1 LSKLEDVFL
10 GSVSNKIVQR
20 VGNVPVW
27 VIGGDIQSRKMLIAV
42 DASENSRKAV
52 NYLGTFAAAT
62 ETEFTLY
69 HVIRSLGFGFLEDF
83 SRRDKEIKAFEEVLA
98 SNAQGIFRAYQESL
112 EKAGVAPTRIS
123 TKYTQQS
130 HTRAGEILREAKD
143 GDYGT
148 IVMGR
153 RGLSKVHEFLMGR
166 VTNKVLS
173 RAEGFAVWIVP

>member
-1 LSKLEDVFL
+1 
-10 GSVSNKIVQR
+10 
-20 VGNVPVW
+20 
-27 VIGGDIQSRKMLIAV
+27 M
-42 DASENSRKAV
+42 
-52 NYLGTFAAAT
+52 
-62 ETEFTLY
+62 
-69 HVIRSLGFGFLEDF
+69 
-83 SRRDKEIKAFEEVLA
+83 A
-98 SNAQGIFRAYQESL
+98 SNAWDMFRAYQESL
-112 EKAGVAPTRIS
+112 EKAGVLAARIS